1 MCLYPKLILNKKYTA
16 NKKNNYKVPEIKDE
30 KLKGQ
35 DVSFNEDC
43 YVHEWECQ

>member
-30 KLKGQ
+30 RTK
-35 DVSFNEDC
+35 
-43 YVHEWECQ
+43 YVAVGCGKTLS